1 MFRSSARSKVANT
14 PPISL
19 IRSLSFYHTLT
30 ERPSVGA
37 APSVPGCIMLTYGR
51 PARLDGQADTGPAEL
66 RIEEG
71 RSVSVAE
78 GQIATLPSFGNE

>member
-1 MFRSSARSKVANT
+1 MFRSSARSIVANT

-37 APSVPGCIMLTYGR
+37 APSVPGCIMLTDGR

-66 RIEEG
+66 RMEEG
-71 RSVSVAE
+71 PKRVGSGGVNRYFA
-78 GQIATLPSFGNE
+78 